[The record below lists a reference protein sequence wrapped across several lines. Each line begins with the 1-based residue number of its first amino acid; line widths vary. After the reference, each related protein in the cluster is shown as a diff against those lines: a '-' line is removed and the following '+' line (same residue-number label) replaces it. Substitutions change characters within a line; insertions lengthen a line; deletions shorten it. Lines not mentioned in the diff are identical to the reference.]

1 MYYMENFSKTKKKN
15 WSGADARSRIEL
27 LLQRHS
33 RRSVNLSAWGRTTHQ
48 PALHVLQGLLH
59 QVAVFMTTARWWTLI
74 SLKKKRRV
82 QDLNLQ
88 APKDGTLA
96 KCWLTISLTLQRSR
110 YVRYSYINDLRHRH
124 FAGCIFIVVQV
135 RFELTLERV
144 WAVCLC
150 QLGYRTIYLI
160 KKLPVMESDHR
171 RLSQSHLY
179 YFYTNGQ
186 SKTRYCRHFS
196 GRYCFALSFQASISF
211 PQVQAVSAANIMS
224 LIHAGRG
231 RRLWGTSS
239 RQLPYVTPHLR
250 RYKNVDVAV
259 STF

>member
-1 MYYMENFSKTKKKN
+1 M
-15 WSGADARSRIEL
+15 DANQL
-27 LLQRHS
+27 
-33 RRSVNLSAWGRTTHQ
+33 
-48 PALHVLQGLLH
+48 
-59 QVAVFMTTARWWTLI
+59 
-74 SLKKKRRV
+74 KKRRV

-110 YVRYSYINDLRHRH
+110 YIMSGINDFRQLH

-150 QLGYRTIYLI
+150 QLGYRTIYLKI
-160 KKLPVMESDHR
+160 VARDGTAPPPDDSESPI
-171 RLSQSHLY
+171 LLLY
-179 YFYTNGQ
+179 ERAM
-186 SKTRYCRHFS
+186 KTRYWRHFS

-231 RRLWGTSS
+231 RRLEE
-239 RQLPYVTPHLR
+239 LPQCNYPTLLHIYVGI
-250 RYKNVDVAV
+250 KM
-259 STF
+259 